1 MLSYLHGFHAG
12 NHADVLKHVVLVHLL
27 DHLCRKD
34 KGWRYV
40 DTHAGAGRYDLHGE
54 RARKQAEFVD
64 GIGRL
69 MEREDLPP
77 AVARLV
83 ALVRAFQPGA
93 DALDVYPGSPL
104 LALAL
109 ARPQDELHLHE
120 LHPREHEA
128 LVAELGAEARAHVH
142 RQDGFRGALGLLPP
156 PTRRGLVLVDP
167 SYERKEDHDQVVR
180 FLQQAHRRFATGTVA
195 IWYPVVARARIDALC
210 GALRDAGVPDLLR
223 AELCVAADRDGFGM
237 TGSGMIVLHP
247 AFTLAAALEEALPF
261 LAEVLATGPGAAWT
275 VETLVPE

>member
-1 MLSYLHGFHAG
+1 MLSYLHGYHAG

-27 DHLCRKD
+27 DHLCRKE

-40 DTHAGAGRYDLHGE
+40 DTHAGAGRYDLHGA
-54 RARKQAEFVD
+54 RAAKKAEYLD

-69 MEREDLPP
+69 LARDDPPP
-77 AVARLV
+77 AVGRLV
-83 ALVRAFQPGA
+83 TLIRGFQPDPA
-93 DALDVYPGSPL
+93 ALEVYPGSPL
-104 LALAL
+104 LALGL
-109 ARPQDELHLHE
+109 ARQQDELHLHE
-120 LHPREHEA
+120 LHPGEHEA
-128 LVAELGAEARAHVH
+128 LMANLAAEASAHVL

-167 SYERKEDHDQVVR
+167 SYERKEDYEQVVR

-195 IWYPVVARARIDALC
+195 VWYPVVDRGRIDTLC
-210 GALRDAGVPDLLR
+210 ADLRDAGVPDLLR
-223 AELCVAADRDGFGM
+223 AELCVAGDTDGFGM

-261 LAEVLATGPGAAWT
+261 LAEVLASGPGAGWT
-275 VETLVPE
+275 LETLVPE